1 MFARYDYSEFPEVRV
16 FFTGSINTEED
27 FTLFT
32 EQWIKLY
39 DDKKDFSFIFDMEN
53 IGFIHPTYCYKM
65 AQFISELKK
74 RDKHY
79 LTKSKIINVNSF
91 MMYLLYITFQ
101 IQAPVAPVYIH
112 SQESIVTL
120 IP

>member
-39 DDKKDFSFIFDMEN
+39 DDKKDFFFIFDMEN
-53 IGFIHPTYCYKM
+53 IGFIHWIGIVIIIVGI
-65 AQFISELKK
+65 FILNQANN
-74 RDKHY
+74 
-79 LTKSKIINVNSF
+79 KIKI
-91 MMYLLYITFQ
+91 
-101 IQAPVAPVYIH
+101 
-112 SQESIVTL
+112 
-120 IP
+120 

>member
-1 MFARYDYSEFPEVRV
+1 
-16 FFTGSINTEED
+16 
-27 FTLFT
+27 
-32 EQWIKLY
+32 
-39 DDKKDFSFIFDMEN
+39 MEN

-101 IQAPVAPVYIH
+101 IQSPISPVYIH